1 MKVGSLMKTL
11 HRTTV
16 HNQTGPSALSETL
29 MLGFPGKQDLKSAE
43 ESLRKTVRLTP
54 LDDQAYLLLG
64 KVLFFRGKYEAS
76 ERVLREA
83 VRLNPENVMGHYHR
97 GVVFLTQQKY
107 EEAEEEFRVIVQ
119 KNPND
124 PDALG
129 ILATALNLQGKT
141 SSALE
146 IWDRARRAESDP
158 KHLWRMQVVMT

>member
-1 MKVGSLMKTL
+1 MKVGSQMKTL
-11 HRTTV
+11 QRTTV

-29 MLGFPGKQDLKSAE
+29 MLGFPGMRDLQSAE
-43 ESLRKTVRLTP
+43 ESLRKIVRLHP
-54 LDDQAYLLLG
+54 LDDQAHLLLG

-83 VRLNPENVMGHYHR
+83 VRLNPDNVMGHYHR

-107 EEAEEEFRVIVQ
+107 EEAEGEFRHIVQ

-124 PDALG
+124 PEALG

-146 IWDRARRAESDP
+146 IWDRARGAERDL
-158 KHLWRMQVVMT
+158 KHPWRMKVAMT